1 MSESTAVD
9 PTPIDP
15 RDEAAVSAAVD
26 SALSAIGAAADLEA
40 LKAVKIEHTGDRS
53 PLALANRA
61 IGGLDKADKATAGK
75 LVGQSRGRVSRALAE
90 RQTQLEELREQQVL
104 VEEAIDVTLPAQ
116 RTPQGARH
124 PLQLLQEQIA
134 DHFVGHGW
142 EVAEGPEIE
151 AEWFNF
157 DALNFG
163 PDHPAR
169 QMQDTF
175 FVDPPEAGLVL
186 RTHTSPVQSR
196 SLLERGVPLYVV
208 CPGKVFRTDELDA
221 THTPVFH
228 QVEGIAIDRGLTMAH
243 LMGPLDASA
252 PPASIRT
259 SSRVSHSEW
268 ASSGRS
274 CSGRASTTCMTWWRA
289 TSASPRDSG

>member
-1 MSESTAVD
+1 MSESSAGD

-15 RDEAAVSAAVD
+15 RDEAAVAAAFQT
-26 SALSAIGAAADLEA
+26 ALRDIGDAADLEA
-40 LKAVKIEHTGDRS
+40 LKAVKIAHTGDRS
-53 PLALANRA
+53 PLALANRG
-61 IGGLDKADKATAGK
+61 IGALDKSEKAAAGK
-75 LVGQSRGRVSRALAE
+75 LVGQSRGQVSRALAQ
-90 RQTQLEELREQQVL
+90 RQAELEEQREQEVL
-104 VEEAIDVTLPAQ
+104 VAEAIAVTLPVQ

-124 PLQLLQEQIA
+124 PLQLRQEQIA

-208 CPGKVFRTDELDA
+208 CPGKVFRTD
-221 THTPVFH
+221 
-228 QVEGIAIDRGLTMAH
+228 
-243 LMGPLDASA
+243 
-252 PPASIRT
+252 
-259 SSRVSHSEW
+259 
-268 ASSGRS
+268 
-274 CSGRASTTCMTWWRA
+274 
-289 TSASPRDSG
+289 

>member
-40 LKAVKIEHTGDRS
+40 LKAVKIAHTGDRS

-90 RQTQLEELREQQVL
+90 RQAQLEELREQQVL

-124 PLQLLQEQIA
+124 PLQLLQ
-134 DHFVGHGW
+134 
-142 EVAEGPEIE
+142 
-151 AEWFNF
+151 
-157 DALNFG
+157 
-163 PDHPAR
+163 
-169 QMQDTF
+169 
-175 FVDPPEAGLVL
+175 
-186 RTHTSPVQSR
+186 
-196 SLLERGVPLYVV
+196 
-208 CPGKVFRTDELDA
+208 
-221 THTPVFH
+221 
-228 QVEGIAIDRGLTMAH
+228 
-243 LMGPLDASA
+243 
-252 PPASIRT
+252 
-259 SSRVSHSEW
+259 
-268 ASSGRS
+268 
-274 CSGRASTTCMTWWRA
+274 
-289 TSASPRDSG
+289 